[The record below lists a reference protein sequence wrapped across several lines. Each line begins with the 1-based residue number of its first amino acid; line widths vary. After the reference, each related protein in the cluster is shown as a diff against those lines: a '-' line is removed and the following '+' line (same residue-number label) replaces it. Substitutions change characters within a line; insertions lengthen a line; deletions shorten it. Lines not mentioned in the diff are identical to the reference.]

1 MRDNGSGVGGAGAPP
16 WREFSPG
23 TQVAGFTVE
32 EPLSSGSSGTVYR
45 ARRGG
50 RAFAIKVVPMD
61 SRGDREVDALRRVR
75 HPQVVGFHGYGLW
88 PDDEPRYLVLAL
100 EFIEGRPLD
109 VWMRERN
116 PTALELV
123 RQVLLPLARAL
134 GVVHAAGV
142 VHRDVKEANIL
153 LRDSDG
159 QPVLVDFGAAGFEGA
174 TRLTAVLPPGTPEY
188 RSPEALRFVRES
200 DSPGPYPA
208 GPADDLWALGVVLY
222 VLLTRSLPF
231 GDRQSPGMVH
241 AILYAAPKP
250 PQALNPRVPE
260 ALSELCLCLL
270 EKHPEA
276 RYASAEELAEA
287 LEELEQEASGDD
299 AWKVPL
305 FPGGQRQKSVVPEP
319 RSHRTPR
326 RWGWFAAMALVVAC
340 GAGVLFLRH
349 AREALPPPVPTP
361 QVASSQEMAPVVPP
375 EDGGHGEVGEQ
386 SPTPAPIARAENHE
400 EPAMIRSKK
409 ARSVAA
415 ACLVAGS
422 GCVSGPPPRPTP
434 ENCPPGSQETHKRFQ
449 LEWSSFVLIPP
460 VLAAAPIQVR
470 EGELHDLHLGWKF
483 GTLPE
488 QTRFSGHISFGKDR
502 AYGLLTRAYLPDG
515 ESVPVCLEMMRDGEP
530 GTIILP
536 NRPNSTSKHAW
547 IPASITVKAVR

>member
-1 MRDNGSGVGGAGAPP
+1 MRDNGSGAGGAGAPP
-16 WREFSPG
+16 WREFAPG

-241 AILYAAPKP
+241 AILYAAPEP

-287 LEELEQEASGDD
+287 LEELEQEALGDD

-305 FPGGQRQKSVVPEP
+305 FPGGQRQRPVVPEP
-319 RSHRTPR
+319 RSRWTPR
-326 RWGWFAAMALVVAC
+326 RWGQVAALALVVAC
-340 GAGVLFLRH
+340 GAGVLFLRP

-361 QVASSQEMAPVVPP
+361 QVASSQKMAPVVPP

-415 ACLVAGS
+415 ACMVAGS
-422 GCVSGPPPRPTP
+422 GCVSAPPPRPTAKD
-434 ENCPPGSQETHKRFQ
+434 CPLGIEQTYERFE
-449 LEWSSFVLIPP
+449 LEGASFVLIPP
-460 VLAAAPIQVR
+460 ANRMIAVQVR
-470 EGELHDLHLGWKF
+470 EGEIHNVPLGYKWGKLRER
-483 GTLPE
+483 TL
-488 QTRFSGHISFGKDR
+488 FSGRLFFGKDR
-502 AYGLLTRAYLPDG
+502 VYGLLTQLHLPDG
-515 ESVPVCLEMMRDGEP
+515 ETVPVCLELIQEKP
-530 GTIILP
+530 GTEILP
-536 NRPNSTSKHAW
+536 RSTSRNVW
-547 IPASITVKAVR
+547 INASVGVRVVR

>member
-1 MRDNGSGVGGAGAPP
+1 
-16 WREFSPG
+16 
-23 TQVAGFTVE
+23 
-32 EPLSSGSSGTVYR
+32 VYR
-45 ARRGG
+45 ARRSG
-50 RAFAIKVVPMD
+50 RLYAIKLVRLDP
-61 SRGDREVDALRRVR
+61 RGDREAAALRLMR
-75 HPQVVGFHGYGLW
+75 HPNVVAFHGYGLW
-88 PDDEPRYLVLAL
+88 PEDEPRFLVLAL
-100 EFIEGRPLD
+100 ELVEGRPLD

-116 PTALELV
+116 PSALELV
-123 RQVLLPLARAL
+123 RQVLLPLVHAL

-142 VHRDVKEANIL
+142 VHRDVKESNIL
-153 LRDSDG
+153 IRDSDG

-319 RSHRTPR
+319 RSPRTPR

>member
-16 WREFSPG
+16 WREFAPG

-241 AILYAAPKP
+241 AILYAAPES

-276 RYASAEELAEA
+276 RYASAEELAEV
-287 LEELEQEASGDD
+287 LEELEQEAPDDD

-305 FPGGQRQKSVVPEP
+305 FPGGQQQRAVVPEP
-319 RSHRTPR
+319 GSHRTPR

-340 GAGVLFLRH
+340 GAGVLFLRP
-349 AREALPPPVPTP
+349 AREALPPPVPTL

-422 GCVSGPPPRPTP
+422 GCVSAPPPRPTLKD
-434 ENCPPGSQETHKRFQ
+434 CPPGSLETSER
-449 LEWSSFVLIPP
+449 LELAADSFVMIPP
-460 VLAAAPIQVR
+460 TQVSMAVQVR
-470 EGELHDLHLGWKF
+470 EGEIHNVALGYKWGKLRE
-483 GTLPE
+483 GTL
-488 QTRFSGHISFGKDR
+488 FSGRLFFGKDR
-502 AYGLLTRAYLPDG
+502 VYGLLTQLHLPAG
-515 ESVPVCLEMMRDGEP
+515 ETVPICLELRQDDP
-530 GTIILP
+530 GTEILP
-536 NRPNSTSKHAW
+536 RSTSKNVW
-547 IPASITVKAVR
+547 IISSVGVRVVR

>member
-1 MRDNGSGVGGAGAPP
+1 MHENGSGVGGAGAPP
-16 WREFSPG
+16 WRELAPG

-32 EPLSSGSSGTVYR
+32 EPLSFGSSGTVYR
-45 ARRGG
+45 ASRGG

-61 SRGDREVDALRRVR
+61 SRGDREVDALRRIR
-75 HPQVVGFHGYGLW
+75 HPQVVGFLGYGLW
-88 PDDEPRYLVLAL
+88 PDDEPRYFVLAL
-100 EFIEGRPLD
+100 ELVQGRPLD

-123 RQVLLPLARAL
+123 RQVLLPLVRAL

-142 VHRDVKEANIL
+142 VHRDVKESNIL
-153 LRDSDG
+153 IRDADG
-159 QPVLVDFGAAGFEGA
+159 QPVLVDFGAAGIEGA

-200 DSPGPYPA
+200 ESPGPYPA
-208 GPADDLWALGVVLY
+208 GPADDLWALGVALY
-222 VLLTRSLPF
+222 VLLTRTLPF

-241 AILYAAPKP
+241 AILYATPRP
-250 PQALNPRVPE
+250 PQELNPRVPE

-276 RYASAEELAEA
+276 RYANAEELKEA
-287 LEELEQEASGDD
+287 LEELEQEASGED

-305 FPGGQRQKSVVPEP
+305 FSGGQRERPRVLEP
-319 RSHRTPR
+319 RSRRTPGR
-326 RWGWFAAMALVVAC
+326 GFLIAALALVA
-340 GAGVLFLRH
+340 AVLFLRPE
-349 AREALPPPVPTP
+349 REALPLPVPT
-361 QVASSQEMAPVVPP
+361 QQADSGQRMAPVAPP
-375 EDGGHGEVGEQ
+375 EDGGHGEVPEQ
-386 SPTPAPIARAENHE
+386 SPTPAPIAGAEKQE
-400 EPAMIRSKK
+400 EPAMIQSKK

-449 LEWSSFVLIPP
+449 LVRSSFVLLPP

-470 EGELHDLHLGWKF
+470 EGELHNLHLGWEF

-488 QTRFSGHISFGKDR
+488 QTRFSGRISFGKDR
-502 AYGLLTRAYLPDG
+502 AYGLLTRAHLPDG
-515 ESVPVCLEMMRDGEP
+515 ESVPICLEMMRDGKP

-536 NRPNSTSKHAW
+536 NMPNSTSKHAW
-547 IPASITVKAVR
+547 IPASITVEPVR

>member
-16 WREFSPG
+16 WREFAPG

-153 LRDSDG
+153 IRDSDG
-159 QPVLVDFGAAGFEGA
+159 EPVLVDFGAAGFEGA

-270 EKHPEA
+270 EKDPEA

-305 FPGGQRQKSVVPEP
+305 FPGGQRQRVVVPEP

-326 RWGWFAAMALVVAC
+326 RWGWFAALALVVAC
-340 GAGVLFLRH
+340 GAGVLLLRH
-349 AREALPPPVPTP
+349 AREALPPPAPML

-386 SPTPAPIARAENHE
+386 SPTPAPIARAENPE

-422 GCVSGPPPRPTP
+422 GCVSGPPPRPTLKD
-434 ENCPPGSQETHKRFQ
+434 CPPGSLETSER
-449 LEWSSFVLIPP
+449 LELAADSFVMIPP
-460 VLAAAPIQVR
+460 TQVSMAVQVR
-470 EGELHDLHLGWKF
+470 EGEIHNVALGYKWGKLRE
-483 GTLPE
+483 GTL
-488 QTRFSGHISFGKDR
+488 FSGRLFFGKDR
-502 AYGLLTRAYLPDG
+502 VYGLLTQLHLPAG
-515 ESVPVCLEMMRDGEP
+515 ETLPICLELRQDDP
-530 GTIILP
+530 GTEILP
-536 NRPNSTSKHAW
+536 RSTSKNVW
-547 IPASITVKAVR
+547 IISSVGVRVVR